1 MHIAI
6 TIPYKPETAKGD
18 VLSLMNF
25 IDHEDNPFGSTS
37 NFKSF
42 DPAKTLTYFMCSS
55 NIFTEIYLSFKPT
68 LSILLH

>member
-25 IDHEDNPFGSTS
+25 IDHEDNPFSKTI

-42 DPAKTLTYFMCSS
+42 DPQENLFLCVLLILQKEMHL
-55 NIFTEIYLSFKPT
+55 LSRISASKSFVT
-68 LSILLH
+68 

>member
-6 TIPYKPETAKGD
+6 TIPYKPETAKGE

-25 IDHEDNPFGSTS
+25 IDHEDNPFSNTI

-42 DPAKTLTYFMCSS
+42 DLARKLIFMCSA
-55 NIFTEIYLSFKPT
+55 NFTERDASFK
-68 LSILLH
+68 SIFSM